1 MKKRETTCPGCGRH
15 CTAENV
21 RCKYGRSYFE
31 KLSAAEPEE
40 KVNRKHKKYK
50 WERYV
55 EDQGILRKLLM
66 LSVQMKK
73 ALKSGRMTEEQ
84 LTGALTGEEKE
95 WLAAAISKIEETMK
109 KAGSDV

>member
-21 RCKYGRSYFE
+21 GCKYGRNYFE
-31 KLSAAEPEE
+31 KLSAAEPEGMAH
-40 KVNRKHKKYK
+40 RKYK

-55 EDQGILRKLLM
+55 EEQGILRKLLM
-66 LSVQMKK
+66 LSVRMKK

-95 WLAAAISKIEETMK
+95 WLAAAISKMEETMK